1 MKAIGTLA
9 ENVQQQVYLA
19 GGLTGH
25 KTKNTP
31 TPNRCWRMKR
41 EFNLVVENAKTA
53 AGNHRRD
60 IAAAETER
68 RVRVENGVIHQAGTI
83 AVGIRWIFRQDHA
96 TPRIRFVA
104 HVWIRINAVGGSQQR
119 IVAGNRK
126 RRDLVNTNGRSR
138 EAAVKAANKTGGKA
152 GICVLPQR
160 GLLHGAMYLTP
171 AEEFSGIQH
180 AAAKLLFWPGATRH
194 QRHRTRQ
201 REEIQNTHKSFV
213 CLMRLPSLP

>member
-1 MKAIGTLA
+1 MLDVGCGDGAHYGRHFASIVK
-9 ENVQQQVYLA
+9 EYH
-19 GGLTGH
+19 GLD
-25 KTKNTP
+25 
-31 TPNRCWRMKR
+31 
-41 EFNLVVENAKTA
+41 V
-53 AGNHRRD
+53 
-60 IAAAETER
+60 
-68 RVRVENGVIHQAGTI
+68 
-83 AVGIRWIFRQDHA
+83 
-96 TPRIRFVA
+96 
-104 HVWIRINAVGGSQQR
+104 S
-119 IVAGNRK
+119 
-126 RRDLVNTNGRSR
+126 

-152 GICVLPQR
+152 GIRVLPQR